1 MRRIE
6 LLFGYIAIIGISLLI
21 GSQTFDSN
29 NAKSLIL
36 PIGFFAVISVV
47 LALAHFASKGS
58 GSAQKLQHH
67 TEVPL
72 PSSAGLT
79 QDNSALLG
87 GLNRIEERLAKLE
100 NIKPIAPLNPTPAL
114 QELKELQAKAY
125 ADIHAALAELKNR
138 PWTNS
143 GQAPVLSEDKLGELS
158 GALSEAMKEISKRD
172 GSIDALTANVTRTNI
187 QRILTRIS
195 QGLEVARSLQMRVA
209 DGKSTAS
216 ESFEFILDDLNSGLS
231 DHGVESLEIAA
242 GTRVADLPA
251 GSFTAISVVDAPEES
266 LRGTVKEARSRSY
279 FLAEEGKMPRY
290 IAPAKVILYRS

>member
-1 MRRIE
+1 MQRIE

-21 GSQTFDSN
+21 GSETFDSN

-36 PIGFFAVISVV
+36 PIGFFVIISVV

-58 GSAQKLQHH
+58 GSDHKLQHH
-67 TEVPL
+67 TEAPL
-72 PSSAGLT
+72 PSSTGLT

-100 NIKPIAPLNPTPAL
+100 NIKPVATLNPTPAL
-114 QELKELQAKAY
+114 QELKELQSKAY

-138 PWTNS
+138 PSTNS

-195 QGLEVARSLQMRVA
+195 QSLEVARSLQLRVA

-251 GSFTAISVVDAPEES
+251 GSFTAISVVEAPEEA
-266 LRGTVKEARSRSY
+266 LRGTVKEARSRAY
-279 FLAEEGKMPRY
+279 FLAEEGKKPRY